1 MPWPYE
7 EEEEESVKE
16 VTENQT
22 PAGCNCDCQE
32 IRPTGTP
39 AWTSTS
45 TTPSTPISPY
55 QDCMPG
61 QCLCHVLRQE
71 HLSVPSEVHTN

>member
-22 PAGCNCDCQE
+22 PPGCSCDCQE

-39 AWTSTS
+39 VWTSIG
-45 TTPSTPISPY
+45 TTPATPISPY

-61 QCLCHVLRQE
+61 QCLCRVFW
-71 HLSVPSEVHTN
+71 P